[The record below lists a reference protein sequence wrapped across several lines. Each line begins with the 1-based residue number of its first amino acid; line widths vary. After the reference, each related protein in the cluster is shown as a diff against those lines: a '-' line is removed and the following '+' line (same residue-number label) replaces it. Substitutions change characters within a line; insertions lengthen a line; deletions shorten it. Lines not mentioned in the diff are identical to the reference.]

1 MLKELNIFINHGVT
15 VGTITITSI
24 ISFIVAYNSIVTA
37 LIVTIALILNIRKL
51 YKTFWHKD

>member
-1 MLKELNIFINHGVT
+1 MFKTFSLFTNHGIT